1 MKTRHLLI
9 IVFAILPCVLI
20 MDDLVPQLVMSRD
33 SNLVYAQIPPGP
45 PSPVPPG
52 PPSPVPPVPVP
63 NPRRPVPEPSTLLLL
78 GTGAAGRTALGGV
91 GAGLIGALGTDEA
104 TWRRWTETDAL
115 LVTDRASSDGR
126 ASHNGVRIAACVRRS
141 PP

>member
-9 IVFAILPCVLI
+9 IVFAILACVLI

-45 PSPVPPG
+45 PSPVPP
-52 PPSPVPPVPVP
+52 VPVP

-78 GTGAAGRTALGGV
+78 GTGAAGI
-91 GAGLIGALGTDEA
+91 AGYLYYKS
-104 TWRRWTETDAL
+104 RK
-115 LVTDRASSDGR
+115 
-126 ASHNGVRIAACVRRS
+126 NKK
-141 PP
+141 